1 MITPAGAMAAC
12 IRGFFREFKLAAN
25 SDTDT
30 DFAIHLELARRYLE
44 LVSRIEAAS
53 TNNVSD

>member
-1 MITPAGAMAAC
+1 MAAC